1 MVFRRRSTKIVAT
14 LGPASDSPDAIDRL
28 LNAGVDVFRLNAS
41 HGTSEDRAALISV
54 IRGRA
59 AALDMR
65 PGILLDLQGP
75 KIRLGKFAGGQAFL
89 KVGARFSITIEP
101 VTGTAELASTTY
113 QHLARDVQPGDRIL
127 LADGSLELRVLET
140 DGVRVV
146 SEVVCGGV
154 ISDRKGINLPGV
166 KLSTPSM
173 TEKDMADLEFGLAN
187 HVDFLALSFVR
198 TGDDVA
204 QLRELLKSYDAKLPI
219 IAKIEKP
226 EAMDNL
232 EAILRLADGVMVAR
246 GDLGVET
253 TLEKVPTMQKSII
266 EKARKQGRYVIT
278 ATQMLESMIESP
290 VPTRAE
296 VSDVAN
302 AIYDGTDAVMLSAE
316 TASGKYPVEAV
327 RRMASIAREVE
338 SVVGKKG
345 FPQPTFTGDHSSHPE
360 IIASAAYN
368 AACSAGVAA
377 IVVFTSSGF
386 SARLI
391 AGYRPPIPIYAF
403 TPSEI
408 TMRALSIVYGV
419 RPILSPDAASAD
431 AMLNVVDQT
440 LLPPGWLSPGQSIVV
455 VAGQPVGR
463 AGTTNL
469 IKLYSVGGSG
479 LA

>member
-1 MVFRRRSTKIVAT
+1 MTFRRRSTKIVAT
-14 LGPASDSPDAIDRL
+14 LGPVSDSHEAVSL
-28 LNAGVDVFRLNAS
+28 LLQAGVDVFRLNAS
-41 HGTSEDRAALISV
+41 HGTSEERSALISI
-54 IRGRA
+54 IRGA
-59 AALDMR
+59 AAELGMR

-89 KVGARFSITIEP
+89 KEGSRFSITIHA

-113 QHLARDVQPGDRIL
+113 QHLALDVQPGDRIL

-140 DGVRVV
+140 DGVCVV
-146 SEVVCGGV
+146 SEVVCGGL
-154 ISDRKGINLPGV
+154 IGDRKGINLPGV
-166 KLSTPSM
+166 KLSTPSL
-173 TEKDMADLEFGLAN
+173 TEKDIADLEFGLE
-187 HVDFLALSFVR
+187 HKVDFLALSFVR

-204 QLRELLKSYDAKLPI
+204 QLRDLLQSHNSKIPI

-232 EAILRLADGVMVAR
+232 DAILQLSNGVMVAR

-266 EKARKQGRYVIT
+266 EKARLHGRFVIT
-278 ATQMLESMIESP
+278 ATQMLESMMDHP

-327 RRMASIAREVE
+327 RRMASIALEVE

-345 FPQPTFTGDHSSHPE
+345 FPPPAFTGDYSGHPE

-377 IVVFTSSGF
+377 IVVFTASGF

-391 AGYRPPIPIYAF
+391 VGYRATIPIYAF
-403 TPSEI
+403 TPSET

-419 RPILSPDAASAD
+419 RPILSPDAESAD
-431 AMLNVVDQT
+431 EMLNVVDKT
-440 LLPPGWLSPGQSIVV
+440 LLPPGWLQPGQSIVV

-469 IKLYSVGGSG
+469 IKLYSVGGSK
-479 LA
+479 

>member
-1 MVFRRRSTKIVAT
+1 MTFRRRSTKIVAT
-14 LGPASDSPDAIDRL
+14 LGPASDSPDAVKRL
-28 LNAGVDVFRLNAS
+28 LEAGADVFRLNAS
-41 HGTSEDRAALISV
+41 HGTSEQRSALISV
-54 IRGRA
+54 IRGA
-59 AALDMR
+59 AAELDMH

-75 KIRLGKFAGGQAFL
+75 KIRLGTFSGGEAFL
-89 KVGARFSITIEP
+89 KTGSRFSITVNP
-101 VTGTAELASTTY
+101 VTGSAEIASTTY
-113 QHLARDVQPGDRIL
+113 QHLARDVQPADRIL
-127 LADGSLELRVLET
+127 LADGSLELRVIET
-140 DGVRVV
+140 DGVCVV
-146 SEVVCGGV
+146 SEVVRGG
-154 ISDRKGINLPGV
+154 IIGNRKGINLPGV

-173 TEKDMADLEFGLAN
+173 TEKDIADLEFGLS
-187 HVDFLALSFVR
+187 HRVDFLALSFVR
-198 TGDDVA
+198 SGEDVR
-204 QLRELLKSYDAKLPI
+204 QLRDLLQSRGARIPI

-232 EAILRLADGVMVAR
+232 DAILQLSDGVMVAR

-253 TLEKVPTMQKSII
+253 ALEKVPTMQKSIV
-266 EKARKQGRYVIT
+266 EKARLQERYVIT
-278 ATQMLESMIESP
+278 ATQMLESMIDRP

-327 RRMASIAREVE
+327 ERMASIAREVE
-338 SVVGKKG
+338 SAVGKKG
-345 FPQPTFTGDHSSHPE
+345 FPAPVPTGGNSSHPE

-377 IVVFTSSGF
+377 IVVFTASGF
-386 SARLI
+386 SARLV

-403 TPSEI
+403 TPSE
-408 TMRALSIVYGV
+408 TTLRALSIVYGV

-431 AMLNVVDQT
+431 EMLNVVDRT
-440 LLPPGWLSPGQSIVV
+440 LLPRGWLKPGQSIVV

-469 IKLYSVGGSG
+469 IKLYAVGGG
-479 LA
+479 AGV

>member
-1 MVFRRRSTKIVAT
+1 MTFRRRSTKIVAT
-14 LGPASDSPDAIDRL
+14 LGPASDSPAAVNSL
-28 LNAGVDVFRLNAS
+28 LQAGVDVFRLNAS
-41 HGTSEDRAALISV
+41 HGTSEDRSALISV
-54 IRGRA
+54 IRSA
-59 AALDMR
+59 AAELEMR

-75 KIRLGKFAGGQAFL
+75 KIRLGKFEGGQAYL
-89 KVGARFSITIEP
+89 KEGSRFAITIQP
-101 VTGTAELASTTY
+101 VTGTAEIASTTY

-127 LADGSLELRVLET
+127 LADGALELRVLET
-140 DGVRVV
+140 DGVCVT
-146 SEVVCGGV
+146 SEVVCGGIV
-154 ISDRKGINLPGV
+154 SDRKGINLPGV

-173 TEKDMADLEFGLAN
+173 TEKDIADLEFGLA
-187 HVDFLALSFVR
+187 HQVDFLALSFVR
-198 TGDDVA
+198 TADDVQ
-204 QLRELLKSYDAKLPI
+204 QLRELLKSRDAKIPI

-232 EAILRLADGVMVAR
+232 DAILNLSDGVMVAR

-266 EKARKQGRYVIT
+266 EKARLQRRFVIT
-278 ATQMLESMIESP
+278 ATQMLESMIDHP

-327 RRMASIAREVE
+327 RRMAAIAREVE

-345 FPQPTFTGDHSSHPE
+345 FPEPAFTGDHSSHPE

-377 IVVFTSSGF
+377 IVVFTASGF

-403 TPSEI
+403 TPSQ
-408 TMRALSIVYGV
+408 TAMRALSIVYGV
-419 RPILSPDAASAD
+419 RPILSPDAESAD
-431 AMLNVVDQT
+431 EMLNVVDHT
-440 LLPPGWLSPGQSIVV
+440 LLPSGWLTAGQSIVV

-469 IKLYSVGGSG
+469 IKLYCVGGS
-479 LA
+479 AH